1 MHVFSDS
8 EPKNHGAEQTGGGNS
23 VLADDHISG
32 PSLFRASP
40 ELVSDALPRN
50 SKRSCL
56 VLEVFSGSCRLSKAC
71 RNAGFRVTAVDKD
84 ETRAENFAIYKCD
97 LANAEDLALLF
108 QYVEAEKEELLHV
121 HFAPSC
127 GTASRAREKA
137 PGPLHCDQT
146 NTLMDCQG

>member
-1 MHVFSDS
+1 MANTDMHVFSDS

-40 ELVSDALPRN
+40 ELISDALPRN

-71 RNAGFRVTAVDKD
+71 RNAGFRVTAVDGSNSFQRNDDPLICND
-84 ETRAENFAIYKCD
+84 EEKFCNDKIRLGCCFCD
-97 LANAEDLALLF
+97 LCF
-108 QYVEAEKEELLHV
+108 
-121 HFAPSC
+121 
-127 GTASRAREKA
+127 
-137 PGPLHCDQT
+137 
-146 NTLMDCQG
+146 TLRLNQ